1 MTENKIRVFDE
12 NKLYGQAAF
21 TAAGLGGKTK
31 FWEYVKAKRFR
42 VVKIGRLTKITGS
55 ELNAFIA
62 RLSK

>member
-1 MTENKIRVFDE
+1 MTQHQVRVFDE
-12 NKLYGQAAF
+12 NKLYGQPAF

-42 VVKIGRLTKITGS
+42 VVRMGRLTKVAGS

-62 RLSK
+62 SLTK